1 MLLTFLSR
9 RGKISVFPSIFRSVR
24 KIFLSMAAS
33 NDESNKE
40 NVADGE
46 VEQIVTIETVVA
58 ADNKGIDY
66 DKLISESLSLLILLF
81 PHIFAEFMPL
91 RFFTLQIRVVSKY

>member
-1 MLLTFLSR
+1 MLLPFLSR

-24 KIFLSMAAS
+24 KIFLTMAAS

-66 DKLISESLSLLILLF
+66 DKLISELLSLLVLLF
-81 PHIFAEFMPL
+81 PYIFAEFVPIRL
-91 RFFTLQIRVVSKY
+91 FTSRVVSKY